1 MGARYHSPMPSL
13 LVAGGTGLVGHA
25 AVRLAAADPRF
36 APVGALARRPV
47 DLGPSAHGVEVRQVD
62 WDRLESAPEACRADA
77 VLCALGTTLRAAGSR
92 TAFRTVDHDYVVA
105 LARLARAQGASHFL
119 LVSALGADPRSR
131 IFYSRVKGEVEA
143 AVAGLGYPGV
153 TIARPSFLAGDRPE
167 PRPGERLGLAVAR
180 FLPARWSPVPAASVA
195 SALLAAALGG
205 PRGLRVI
212 ENPELRRHPP
222 DRVAPA
228 A

>member
-1 MGARYHSPMPSL
+1 MPSL
-13 LVAGGTGLVGHA
+13 LVAGATGLVGRA

-36 APVGALARRPV
+36 TGVAALVRRPV
-47 DLGPSAHGVEVRQVD
+47 GLRDAGDRVDIRQVD
-62 WDRLESAPEACRADA
+62 WDRLDSTAEACRADA

-92 TAFRTVDHDYVVA
+92 AAFRTVDHDYVVA
-105 LARLARAQGASHFL
+105 LARLARGQGATHFL

-131 IFYSRVKGEVEA
+131 VFYSRVKGEVEA
-143 AVAGLGYPGV
+143 AIARMDYPGV
-153 TIARPSFLAGDRPE
+153 TIARPSLLAGDRSD
-167 PRPGERLGLAVAR
+167 PRPGERVGLAVAR
-180 FLPARWSPVPAASVA
+180 FLPARWGSVPAASVA
-195 SALLAAALGG
+195 SALLAAALAG

-228 A
+228 G

>member
-1 MGARYHSPMPSL
+1 MPSL
-13 LVAGGTGLVGHA
+13 LVAGATGLVGRA

-36 APVGALARRPV
+36 TSVAALVRRPV
-47 DLGPSAHGVEVRQVD
+47 DVGNAGGRVDIRQVD
-62 WDRLESAPEACRADA
+62 WDRLDSTPEACRADT

-92 TAFRTVDHDYVVA
+92 AAFRTVDHDYVIV
-105 LARLARAQGASHFL
+105 LARLARGQGATHFL
-119 LVSALGADPRSR
+119 LVSALGADSGSR
-131 IFYSRVKGEVEA
+131 VFYSRVKGEVEA
-143 AVAGLGYPGV
+143 AIASMGYPGV
-153 TIARPSFLAGDRPE
+153 TIARPSFLAGDRPD
-167 PRPGERLGLAVAR
+167 PRPGERVGLAVAR
-180 FLPARWSPVPAASVA
+180 FLPARGGSVPAASVA
-195 SALLAAALGG
+195 SALLAAALAG